1 MGGGSKSAGS
11 DNTADE
17 TDDNVDCLVIVHVS
31 QSVSLVLVPWWR
43 VVSIVAV
50 SIAIRMMV
58 GR

>member
-17 TDDNVDCLVIVHVS
+17 TDDDVECCSVVHVS
-31 QSVSLVLVPWWR
+31 LSVSLVSVPWWR